1 MQNIDF
7 LEIDKFKK
15 EFLKWFNICFKN
27 PTLLGKG
34 KNEFY
39 SINGL
44 ILTIYYHKDNNS
56 LDNYIQL
63 FIANFENVKN
73 GNISVNFTTED
84 NKLTIVQKLDVFKNK
99 LVENKLINK
108 TYSW

>member
-1 MQNIDF
+1 MINIDF
-7 LEIDKFKK
+7 LEMGNFKK

-34 KNEFY
+34 LNEFY

-44 ILTIYYHKDNNS
+44 ILTVYYHKDNNS
-56 LDNYIQL
+56 LNNYIQV

-73 GNISVNFTTED
+73 GNTSVSFSTKD
-84 NKLTIVQKLDVFKNK
+84 NKLTIVQKLENFKK
-99 LVENKLINK
+99 QLIKDKLINE